1 MLICLLVVWMP
12 VCGLGI
18 LNGLGL
24 THSSGTLQPTP
35 AYRPGRRDKTIRTKR
50 ATTGNHNII
59 PRSTSPMKSYEWNI
73 ADKLTDLTAGRAWG
87 CLIAMT
93 KCAYSLSAEIR

>member
-1 MLICLLVVWMP
+1 
-12 VCGLGI
+12 
-18 LNGLGL
+18 
-24 THSSGTLQPTP
+24 
-35 AYRPGRRDKTIRTKR
+35 
-50 ATTGNHNII
+50 
-59 PRSTSPMKSYEWNI
+59 MKSYEWNI